1 MLIPEGGAKSNGSF
15 LAADLIDEVSTLVA
29 PIADG
34 AIGTPSLSDAR
45 EEKVPTRHLRLAAF
59 EEDAGDLFWL
69 RYRRER

>member
-1 MLIPEGGAKSNGSF
+1 MLILEGGAKSNGSF
-15 LAADLIDEVSTLVA
+15 LAADLVDEVSILVA

-45 EEKVPTRHLRLAAF
+45 EEKVPARHLRLAAL